1 MASSERNYTDI
12 VLCFT
17 QLFLILAYGKSDVI
31 FRYLILDFDLA
42 STWLRYGFDIAL
54 PTPLLPSRSA
64 RKNSGLFHDLSAR
77 FPRTPFSVN
86 TVFNNF
92 KIF

>member
-17 QLFLILAYGKSDVI
+17 QLFLIFAYGKSDVI

-42 STWLRYGFDIAL
+42 SIWLRYGFAHASASEPVGTQKQRIV
-54 PTPLLPSRSA
+54 SR
-64 RKNSGLFHDLSAR
+64 LSAR